1 MKKIVLSAAFVAA
14 MILGTANVY
23 AQTPTKKVAKTEQTT
38 TAKKKTADKKES
50 KKECSKKAKTTTPTT
65 ATPTTATPAAKV
77 EKKATK
83 K

>member
-50 KKECSKKAKTTTPTT
+50 KKECSQKEKTTAPTT
-65 ATPTTATPAAKV
+65 ATPTAKV

>member
-38 TAKKKTADKKES
+38 PADKKEC
-50 KKECSKKAKTTTPTT
+50 KKECTSKTKSATPATTTP
-65 ATPTTATPAAKV
+65 ATKV